1 MGCIIAGLWGTGNG
15 TTSYSENIGAI
26 GVTKV
31 SRPLR
36 NDTRESLYLLIL
48 ILCQVGSRRVI
59 QWAALIMILFGLF
72 CKFGAV
78 FVTIPTPIVGGL
90 FMVMFGLVSAVGLSN
105 LQVGIK
111 PEKAG

>member
-1 MGCIIAGLWGTGNG
+1 MMTLLKCQGYHLFCHPD
-15 TTSYSENIGAI
+15 
-26 GVTKV
+26 
-31 SRPLR
+31 PLK
-36 NDTRESLYLLIL
+36 
-48 ILCQVGSRRVI
+48 VGSRRVI

-105 LQVGIK
+105 LQVGIQH
-111 PEKAG
+111 KAELLDEIYLPKLLLSQLARNTLATWV

>member
-1 MGCIIAGLWGTGNG
+1 MWGTGNG

-31 SRPLR
+31 TTFPV
-36 NDTRESLYLLIL
+36 LIQM
-48 ILCQVGSRRVI
+48 IVNPPCYFPCFKVGSRRVI
-59 QWAALIMILFGLF
+59 QWAAIIMIIFGLF

-105 LQVGIK
+105 LQVGWLLVK
-111 PEKAG
+111 LQDLDLVTT

>member
-1 MGCIIAGLWGTGNG
+1 MSEFSE
-15 TTSYSENIGAI
+15 TSLQYF
-26 GVTKV
+26 GVYHFFCHPD
-31 SRPLR
+31 PLK
-36 NDTRESLYLLIL
+36 
-48 ILCQVGSRRVI
+48 VGSRRVI

-105 LQVGIK
+105 LQVGMYSIK
-111 PEKAG
+111 QNS